1 MLTQLDFRSEV
12 MRLYRLTVP
21 KDEAWNVLN
30 NFGDFGD
37 AQFLDLNKEESPY
50 DLPYTTQIKQCEA
63 LEPKLDMLISQCK
76 KFYLRVRPP
85 KDVDE
90 FIEHIKRFKEK
101 RQKAINLLL
110 DEVQAIIRD
119 QASFI
124 NE

>member
-1 MLTQLDFRSEV
+1 MLIQALCRSEV

-37 AQFLDLNKEESPY
+37 AQFLDLNKDESPY
-50 DLPYTTQIKQCEA
+50 DLPYTAQIKQCEA
-63 LEPKLDMLISQCK
+63 LEPKIDQLISQCK
-76 KFYLRVRPP
+76 KFYLRVKPP
-85 KDVDE
+85 NDVE
-90 FIEHIKRFKEK
+90 TFLEHLKRFKEK
-101 RQKAINLLL
+101 RQKATNLLL
-110 DEVQAIIRD
+110 EEIQSLVQD